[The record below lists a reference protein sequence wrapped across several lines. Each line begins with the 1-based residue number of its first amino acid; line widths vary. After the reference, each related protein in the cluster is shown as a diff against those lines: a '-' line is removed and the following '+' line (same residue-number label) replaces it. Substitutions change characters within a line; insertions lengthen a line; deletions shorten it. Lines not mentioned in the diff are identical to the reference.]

1 MRKWEGWF
9 AWRCI
14 NQAMRSEM
22 VSSLV
27 FGEKIRINWHVKRGF
42 VSIKSRE
49 GKPRLSFLTPVLQVL
64 TYLSCLGLGLALP
77 NFATHFCQACL
88 KFSKWEGGTL
98 AHGYRGRTAPSHG
111 RSCTPQTQPRER
123 TLTDTCC
130 RMWTNQ
136 TQPSYRWHI
145 IFVHRVCLSNRM
157 LGSIRTA
164 RAVVCWGRR
173 RGEEEGLGEI
183 GYSSNRLKW

>member
-1 MRKWEGWF
+1 MRWLALW
-9 AWRCI
+9 
-14 NQAMRSEM
+14 
-22 VSSLV
+22 SL
-27 FGEKIRINWHVKRGF
+27 EKKIRINWHVKRGF

-49 GKPRLSFLTPVLQVL
+49 GKPRLSFLTLVLL
-64 TYLSCLGLGLALP
+64 IHTYLSCLCLGLALP

-98 AHGYRGRTAPSHG
+98 VHGCRGRTAPSHG

-173 RGEEEGLGEI
+173 RGEEEGKKG
-183 GYSSNRLKW
+183 

>member
-1 MRKWEGWF
+1 MRKWEGSF

-49 GKPRLSFLTPVLQVL
+49 GKPRLSFLTLVLLVR

-98 AHGYRGRTAPSHG
+98 AHGCRGRTAPSHG
-111 RSCTPQTQPRER
+111 RSCMLRSHR
-123 TLTDTCC
+123 TLTQSLLHAANPTKG
-130 RMWTNQ
+130 MH
-136 TQPSYRWHI
+136 PHWH
-145 IFVHRVCLSNRM
+145 VLSHVNKPNSAILSLTHNFR
-157 LGSIRTA
+157 S
-164 RAVVCWGRR
+164 
-173 RGEEEGLGEI
+173 
-183 GYSSNRLKW
+183 

>member
-1 MRKWEGWF
+1 
-9 AWRCI
+9 
-14 NQAMRSEM
+14 M
-22 VSSLV
+22 V
-27 FGEKIRINWHVKRGF
+27 KIWHEIQWGPVNPERG
-42 VSIKSRE
+42 S
-49 GKPRLSFLTPVLQVL
+49 

-98 AHGYRGRTAPSHG
+98 THGCRGRTAPSHG
-111 RSCTPQTQPRER
+111 RSCTPRHTTPSHSRSYMPQTQPRER

-130 RMWTNQ
+130 RIWTNQ

-157 LGSIRTA
+157 LGRIRTA

-173 RGEEEGLGEI
+173 RGEEEGLGDV
-183 GYSSNRLKW
+183 GYSSNRLKWSRDSWELHS

>member
-1 MRKWEGWF
+1 MQKWEGWF

-27 FGEKIRINWHVKRGF
+27 FGEKIHINWHVKRGF

-49 GKPRLSFLTPVLQVL
+49 GKPRLYFLTLVLLVR

-98 AHGYRGRTAPSHG
+98 AHGCRGRTAPSHG
-111 RSCTPQTQPRER
+111 HSCTPRSHR
-123 TLTDTCC
+123 TLTQSLLHAANPTKVTDP
-130 RMWTNQ
+130 Q
-136 TQPSYRWHI
+136 SH
-145 IFVHRVCLSNRM
+145 VLSHVNKPNSAILSLTLNFR
-157 LGSIRTA
+157 S
-164 RAVVCWGRR
+164 
-173 RGEEEGLGEI
+173 
-183 GYSSNRLKW
+183 

>member
-42 VSIKSRE
+42 VSIKSRG
-49 GKPRLSFLTPVLQVL
+49 GKPRLSFLTLVLLVR

-98 AHGYRGRTAPSHG
+98 AHGCRG
-111 RSCTPQTQPRER
+111 RSCTSRSHR
-123 TLTDTCC
+123 TLTQSLLHAANPTKG
-130 RMWTNQ
+130 TH
-136 TQPSYRWHI
+136 PHWH
-145 IFVHRVCLSNRM
+145 VLSHVNKPNSAI
-157 LGSIRTA
+157 LSLTHNF
-164 RAVVCWGRR
+164 C
-173 RGEEEGLGEI
+173 
-183 GYSSNRLKW
+183 S